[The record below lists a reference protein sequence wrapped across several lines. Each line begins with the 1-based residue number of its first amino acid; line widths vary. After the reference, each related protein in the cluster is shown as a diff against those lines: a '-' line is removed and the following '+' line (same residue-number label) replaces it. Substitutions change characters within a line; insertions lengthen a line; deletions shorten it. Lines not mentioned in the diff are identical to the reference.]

1 MARPSSRLEE
11 SMRKYNRVIACERTP
26 FGAWKIM
33 VETPHDQI
41 HIQQYFGYTKKAA
54 MRTAR
59 TMNFDSKKG
68 LFFNESFPKQ
78 H

>member
-54 MRTAR
+54 IRKAR
-59 TMNFDSKKG
+59 TMNFDLKKG
-68 LFFNESFPKQ
+68 LFFNEPFSKQ